1 MAAYST
7 IGLTSE
13 LYAFCFVVLE
23 PMLKFLRR
31 MPNVSFAFPHMLLMW
46 FVQLRSDVI
55 VQPRFFA
62 LITGFKV

>member
-1 MAAYST
+1 MAAYAT

-23 PMLKFLRR
+23 PMLRFLRR
-31 MPNVSFAFPHMLLMW
+31 KPNVLFAFPHMLLMW

-55 VQPRFFA
+55 VQPRYFA
-62 LITGFKV
+62 LFTGFKV